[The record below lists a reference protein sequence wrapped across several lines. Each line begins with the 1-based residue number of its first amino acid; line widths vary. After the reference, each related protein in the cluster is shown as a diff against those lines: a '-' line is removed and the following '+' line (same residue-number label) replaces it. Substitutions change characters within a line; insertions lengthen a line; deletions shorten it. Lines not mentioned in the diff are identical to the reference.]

1 MTSETRRPGS
11 DPQFDARAVSAAPN
25 DSVSPGGAMTRW
37 LVVVLAVV
45 IVAGGLFGYDQ
56 GVISGALPGIKADF
70 SLSVLMVQVVT
81 SWVTL
86 GALVG
91 SSLREHFNPMV
102 SAWYHLRV
110 PVVVAVK
117 VTEVPAGTEAGAGE
131 MLRVGGV
138 GPKEPLKQ
146 LVRTRGKAHAGR
158 VKMARRRFMGVPR
171 LVPIEGRISPV
182 CAGG

>member
-1 MTSETRRPGS
+1 MV
-11 DPQFDARAVSAAPN
+11 RA
-25 DSVSPGGAMTRW
+25 
-37 LVVVLAVV
+37 AVEERV
-45 IVAGGLFGYDQ
+45 PAGPESYKIQ
-56 GVISGALPGIKADF
+56 KK
-70 SLSVLMVQVVT
+70 
-81 SWVTL
+81 L
-86 GALVG
+86 GML
-91 SSLREHFNPMV
+91 
-102 SAWYHLRV
+102 